1 MKENAEKF
9 RALDPAEVGVPASLS
24 TEIERLMSLY
34 PDRPHFAYP
43 FTRGADGKIGVVEQ
57 DTLEHIDACANVIIR
72 CPVGFRLERP
82 EFGWPFPEFQTVPI
96 DLGPLEG
103 ALTRFEPRATP
114 TINQYADAAEAAAQH
129 ITIDERVE
137 DGR

>member
-1 MKENAEKF
+1 MTY
-9 RALDPAEVGVPASLS
+9 PA
-24 TEIERLMSLY
+24 
-34 PDRPHFAYP
+34 RPHFSWP
-43 FTRGADGKIGVVEQ
+43 FQRGADGRVGVVEQ
-57 DTLEHIDACANVIIR
+57 DTLEHVDSCCQLIVR

-82 EFGWPFPEFQTVPI
+82 EFGWAFPEFQTIPI
-96 DLGPLEG
+96 DLGPLED

-114 TINQYADAAEAAAQH
+114 TISQYADAVEAAVQH